1 MSAAVQAQAGQQAM
15 KVLVVGGGGREHALA
30 WKLKQSPSVAQV
42 FVAPGNGGTAR
53 RTRRAELESVQAGIA
68 SIRAEITQLEARQS
82 PRARRITYLRPF

>member
-1 MSAAVQAQAGQQAM
+1 MNDPIVTSQLEQLRARLQTYIDAEG
-15 KVLVVGGGGREHALA
+15 KIL
-30 WKLKQSPSVAQV
+30 QSQEYVI
-42 FVAPGNGGTAR
+42 GNGGTAR